1 MTSRPLPPAGPAGL
15 VPGRPWALLWLMAG
29 FNVLNFVDRQL
40 VGSLAPLLMAD
51 LQISRAQIGLLA
63 GFAFVL
69 CYTVAGMAIGI
80 AADRWPRRAIVLGG
94 VWLWSL
100 MTAVSGAARGFADLA
115 AARVFLG
122 VGQAALTPAALPML
136 ADALPS
142 RRWGLAT
149 GIYYAGLPVGT
160 ALSLIVAG
168 FVAPRFGWRACFY
181 ALGALGIAASS
192 LLALVREP
200 VRRQGAPPA
209 AGRASG
215 QSGAAQAFGATAR
228 ELFRALRE
236 RPAFGLIVAGG
247 ACLAYASAAA
257 IHGVTWL
264 VQERGFR
271 FESAAYTA
279 GGVAVAAGLCGNLAG
294 GWVADWCA
302 RRWRGGRGWSLV
314 LLTLFFAPFSVAFY
328 LLPPSSALFYVCW
341 FVSSASTVA
350 YFGPVFS
357 SIQEVA
363 PPQVGSSAVAFG
375 LLVVNIAG
383 VGSGSWLT
391 GVIGDGAGLTAGL
404 LASVGVTLVGVP
416 AFLLAARRWP
426 R

>member
-228 ELFRALRE
+228 ELFR
-236 RPAFGLIVAGG
+236 
-247 ACLAYASAAA
+247 
-257 IHGVTWL
+257 
-264 VQERGFR
+264 
-271 FESAAYTA
+271 
-279 GGVAVAAGLCGNLAG
+279 
-294 GWVADWCA
+294 
-302 RRWRGGRGWSLV
+302 
-314 LLTLFFAPFSVAFY
+314 
-328 LLPPSSALFYVCW
+328 
-341 FVSSASTVA
+341 
-350 YFGPVFS
+350 
-357 SIQEVA
+357 
-363 PPQVGSSAVAFG
+363 
-375 LLVVNIAG
+375 
-383 VGSGSWLT
+383 
-391 GVIGDGAGLTAGL
+391 
-404 LASVGVTLVGVP
+404 
-416 AFLLAARRWP
+416 
-426 R
+426 